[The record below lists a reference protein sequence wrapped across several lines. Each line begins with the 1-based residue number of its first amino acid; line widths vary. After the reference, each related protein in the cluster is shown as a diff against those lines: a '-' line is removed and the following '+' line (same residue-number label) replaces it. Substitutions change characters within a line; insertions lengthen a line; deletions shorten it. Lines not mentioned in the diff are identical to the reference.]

1 MLNFNTFF
9 GSSPRVRPPF
19 DIGRRVK
26 QRAVARRY
34 AAALTES
41 VQRSDELEDL
51 LQKLQELNTILLSS
65 AELREVLENPLFG
78 LDNKFTVL
86 EAVFEKLAFQDYLR
100 KFVRL
105 LVENKRIAH
114 LPEVLEA
121 FKKAVDEAT
130 HQISAEAITPV
141 PITDEQE
148 TDLKQQIGK
157 MTGKNVNLQKKLDP
171 EVLGGLCVIIGSRV
185 YDGTLKNQILLMKKR
200 LIEGYE

>member
-78 LDNKFTVL
+78 LDNKFAVL